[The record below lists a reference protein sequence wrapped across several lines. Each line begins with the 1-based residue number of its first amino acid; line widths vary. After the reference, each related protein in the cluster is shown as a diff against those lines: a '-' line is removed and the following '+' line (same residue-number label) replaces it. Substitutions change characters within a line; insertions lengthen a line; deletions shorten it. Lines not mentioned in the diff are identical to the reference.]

1 MNFFVKTLL
10 KRQLKG
16 LPDDQIEMFITIIEK
31 NPELFKKIAEEIQAK
46 INQGMGQQDAAMKVM
61 ESYRSEL
68 KAILKPAIK

>member
-46 INQGMGQQDAAMKVM
+46 VNQGMGQQDAAMKVM
-61 ESYRSEL
+61 ESHRTEL
-68 KAILKPAIK
+68 EAILKPEIK